1 MTSQFTNDLSKEVY
15 ETTYRYGDETI
26 EDTQHRVAYDIAS
39 VEVDR
44 DFWTTKFIDIL
55 KDFKFVP
62 GGRILSNA
70 GVGLKGTTYINCFV
84 DGFVGKDPDSMNG
97 ISNALSRQ
105 AQILKS
111 EGGYGFCADVMRP
124 RGGFIDGIANE
135 TPGAV
140 RMLDMWNTQSY
151 VITAGSG
158 KKSDSKKSKQKIR
171 KGAQMVTLSCWHPDI
186 EEFITAKQTS
196 GRLDKFNMS
205 VLITDD
211 FMNAIVN
218 NDEWNLYFPDFD
230 KVKGTYEDEWDGNIK
245 KWIDGG
251 HPIKIYKTYKNANE
265 LWDLIMKSTYN
276 RNEPGVLFIDV
287 INRFNN
293 LYYLEYISA
302 TNPCVVGD
310 TLIAV
315 ADGRNAVSIKQLT
328 KEGKDIPV
336 YSTNKDGRIEIKW
349 GRNPRLTGKKK
360 EVWKLTLDDGSEFIS
375 TPTHNIYL
383 KNNTYKEL
391 KDLKEG
397 DSISSF
403 YSFESNGGYRQI
415 SQIGQKMIGGRFR
428 NRRQYRVIYE
438 FFNGT
443 DTDYK
448 LNRIHHDD
456 FNKKNDFIGNLKLM
470 TKEEHNK
477 IHSKK
482 GKDNSYY
489 KLSDEQKFSFAS
501 HPGEK
506 NPKYS
511 GITNKILLE
520 KAKEL
525 YNKEGKFTT
534 NMWIS
539 FAKEQGIPYTVHNDF
554 RFKSFSNFK
563 NQVVD
568 NHKVIS
574 VGFFGYE
581 DVYNITVDD
590 NHNFNIITSFE
601 DERYISSGG
610 ICVKNCGEQALPIG
624 GVCNLGSLNLTQFIK
639 GNDWDYDKLKEIIPI
654 AIRFMD
660 NVNDLTYV
668 PLVEQKDNLKK
679 KRRIGLGIMGYGSA
693 LLMMK
698 KRYGSKEVIKMTNK
712 LMEFIANTAYQSSA
726 LLTKEKGHFPLYQEE
741 NYLKS
746 KFIENLSDETKNLI
760 KKHGIRN
767 SHLLSIQPTGNS
779 SVLSNVVSG
788 GLEPVFLFEYIRTV
802 IQPFPPDGMI
812 LPKNIDFDN
821 KTFTPSDDIIWE
833 WVKEGDENMLKTIF
847 NDSVYKVDRG
857 RGILKESLVIDYG
870 VRYLEELGEW
880 DPNAEWAVNINSLKI
895 DEHVETMKVMS
906 KFIDS
911 SMSKTINISN
921 DYPYEAFKHVYLDLY
936 QSGTIKGGTT
946 YRAGTMATVLKEK
959 ETKPEIPINNVPK
972 RKETLE
978 CDVVRFT
985 SKGDKWIG
993 FVGLD
998 WRVPNWPYELFTGK
1012 ADDFVIPNYID
1023 KGKIKK
1029 VKIEDKKTGE
1039 EISRYDFIYND
1050 KDDFEVT
1057 MQGLNRAF
1065 DREFWN
1071 VGKLLSGL
1079 LRHYIHLPSTIKIIR
1094 SLKLDGDTLGTW
1106 KMGVTRILKRYIKDG
1121 EMPVDL
1127 DTCPN
1132 CGSKNLIHKEG
1143 CVSCGDCQWSKC

>member
-1 MTSQFTNDLSKEVY
+1 MMSQFTNDLSKEVY

-26 EDTQHRVAYDIAS
+26 EDTQYRVAYDIAS

-44 DFWTTKFIDIL
+44 EVWTTKFMDIL

-124 RGGFIDGIANE
+124 RGGFIEGIANE

-205 VLITDD
+205 ILITDD
-211 FMNAIVN
+211 FMNAVIN
-218 NDEWNLYFPDFD
+218 NKEWNLFFPDFD
-230 KVKGTYEDEWDGNIK
+230 KAKGTYEDEWDGNIN
-245 KWIDGG
+245 KWIEDG

-302 TNPCVVGD
+302 TNPC
-310 TLIAV
+310 
-315 ADGRNAVSIKQLT
+315 
-328 KEGKDIPV
+328 
-336 YSTNKDGRIEIKW
+336 
-349 GRNPRLTGKKK
+349 
-360 EVWKLTLDDGSEFIS
+360 
-375 TPTHNIYL
+375 
-383 KNNTYKEL
+383 
-391 KDLKEG
+391 
-397 DSISSF
+397 
-403 YSFESNGGYRQI
+403 
-415 SQIGQKMIGGRFR
+415 
-428 NRRQYRVIYE
+428 
-438 FFNGT
+438 
-443 DTDYK
+443 
-448 LNRIHHDD
+448 
-456 FNKKNDFIGNLKLM
+456 
-470 TKEEHNK
+470 
-477 IHSKK
+477 
-482 GKDNSYY
+482 
-489 KLSDEQKFSFAS
+489 
-501 HPGEK
+501 
-506 NPKYS
+506 
-511 GITNKILLE
+511 
-520 KAKEL
+520 
-525 YNKEGKFTT
+525 
-534 NMWIS
+534 
-539 FAKEQGIPYTVHNDF
+539 
-554 RFKSFSNFK
+554 
-563 NQVVD
+563 
-568 NHKVIS
+568 
-574 VGFFGYE
+574 
-581 DVYNITVDD
+581 
-590 NHNFNIITSFE
+590 
-601 DERYISSGG
+601 
-610 ICVKNCGEQALPIG
+610 GEQILPIG
-624 GVCNLGSLNLTQFIK
+624 GVCLLGSLNLTQFIK
-639 GNDWDYDKLKEIIPI
+639 GSDWNYDLLKEIIPI
-654 AIRFMD
+654 AVRFMD

-668 PLVEQKDNLKK
+668 PLVEQKENLKK

-698 KRYGSKEVIKMTNK
+698 KRYGSKEAIEMTNK

-726 LLTKEKGHFPLYQEE
+726 LLAKEKGYFPLYQEE
-741 NYLKS
+741 KYLKS

-802 IQPFPPDGMI
+802 IQPFPPDGMT
-812 LPKNIDFDN
+812 LPKNIDFES
-821 KTFTPSDDIIWE
+821 KTFTSSDDIIWE
-833 WVKEGDENMLKTIF
+833 WVKEGDENMLKTVF
-847 NDSVYKVDRG
+847 NDSVYKIDKG

-870 VRYLEELGEW
+870 VRHLEESGEW
-880 DPNAEWAVNINSLKI
+880 DPNADWAVNINSLKI

-921 DYPYEAFKHVYLDLY
+921 DYPYEDFKHVYFELY

-959 ETKPEIPINNVPK
+959 EIKPEIPINNVPK

-978 CDVVRFT
+978 CDIVRFT

-1012 ADDFVIPNYID
+1012 ADDFVVPNYIE

-1039 EISRYDFIYND
+1039 EISRYDFIYQD
-1050 KDDFEVT
+1050 KDGFEVT

-1079 LRHYIHLPSTIKIIR
+1079 LRHYIHLPSTIKIIK

-1106 KMGVTRILKRYIKDG
+1106 KMGVCRILKKYIKDG
-1121 EMPVDL
+1121 EIPVDE
-1127 DTCPN
+1127 DTCPS
-1132 CGSKNLIHKEG
+1132 CGSKNLVHKEG
-1143 CVSCGDCQWSKC
+1143 CVSCNDCQWSKCV